1 MNRKNLQFIQILLV
15 IVSMTFAI
23 RASNNMIMTTIPL
36 LSKYYFHF
44 TQTEVGI
51 ISGALSLGT
60 FISSG
65 IINSKLKSNSRRK
78 LFISSSIG
86 YAIILPIFYFVNS
99 DTIWLVSILAG
110 ITLGAIMPN
119 IINSAGLLE
128 DRKAR
133 ERLLSIY
140 TLALSASLVAGPAIE
155 TAILSFY
162 PIPFVFLFFAP
173 LGIAAAI
180 LSFFIKFPEEKKE
193 GNATKIKVF
202 ENPGFKTAV
211 INILAYNIPFSVILA
226 FGGIYAVEYLHVS
239 YAGATGL
246 LSTFFVTSFLARIYL
261 SIKPPNSVRLHAYT
275 AISMTVLGLLL
286 ILLSSNIYLFIVAL
300 LILGFP
306 HGLTYP
312 LSIISISRTF
322 KQEERN
328 PANSQFFAIM
338 MIIGVVTPTLAGFVA
353 NAIGLKD
360 LFGVLIPI
368 VLLLLA
374 MLSKY
379 VKYVDD
385 VISEKPIK
393 NSSSIV
399 KNSKT

>member
-1 MNRKNLQFIQILLV
+1 MNRKNLEFIQILLV

-44 TQTEVGI
+44 SQTEVGM
-51 ISGALSLGT
+51 ISATLSLGT
-60 FISSG
+60 FITSG
-65 IINSKLKSNSRRK
+65 IINSRLKSPIRRK
-78 LFISSSIG
+78 FFILSSIA
-86 YAIILPIFYFVNS
+86 YAIILPIFFFVNS
-99 DTIWLVSILAG
+99 ETIWLVSILAG
-110 ITLGAIMPN
+110 ISLGAIMPN

-133 ERLLSIY
+133 ERVLSIY

-155 TAILSFY
+155 TGILTMFS
-162 PIPFVFLFFAP
+162 IPYVFLFFAP
-173 LGIAAAI
+173 LGVIAAI
-180 LSFFIKFPEEKKE
+180 LSFFIKFPEENNQSK
-193 GNATKIKVF
+193 NKVQVF
-202 ENPGFKTAV
+202 KNPGFKTAV
-211 INILAYNIPFSVILA
+211 LNILAYNIPFSVILT
-226 FGGIYAVEYLHVS
+226 FGGIYAIEYLHVS

-261 SIKPPNSVRLHAYT
+261 SVKPPNSVMLHAYA
-275 AISMTVLGLLL
+275 AISMTVIGLLL
-286 ILLSSNIYLFIVAL
+286 ILLSNNILIFTAAL

-338 MIIGVVTPTLAGFVA
+338 MIIGVITPTIAGYIA
-353 NAIGLKD
+353 NAIGIKD
-360 LFGVLIPI
+360 LFGILIPV
-368 VLLLLA
+368 VLSLLA

-379 VKYVDD
+379 VKYVDEA
-385 VISEKPIK
+385 ILEKSSK
-393 NSSSIV
+393 NTSSIV